1 MKLELKDLSVAY
13 GAHQVITD
21 MSLTVTQ
28 GEILAVIG
36 PNGAGKTTLIRVI
49 SGVVLP
55 KSGEILADGREV
67 TGLTIQERARILAVV
82 PQARNLPGEFSVY
95 QAVLMGRTPHLDWF
109 GNISEEDHHFTRL
122 ALQQC
127 QLDELID
134 RPVGELS
141 GGEQQRVLVARAL
154 AQDTPILL
162 LDEPT
167 THLDIRYQTNLLN
180 LVRELTFDRQLTVLM
195 VLHDLNQ
202 AGLYADRVALLE
214 KGQVFVIGEPQHVLT
229 VENLEQVYKI
239 HVSVI
244 VHPEF
249 GTPLVIPDV
258 QQGRGSRKTLPM
270 R

>member
-1 MKLELKDLSVAY
+1 MILEVKALSVAY
-13 GAHQVITD
+13 GAHQVICD
-21 MSLTVTQ
+21 VSLAVKQ

-36 PNGAGKTTLIRVI
+36 PNGAGKTTLIRAL
-49 SGVVLP
+49 SGVIMP
-55 KSGEILADGREV
+55 QSGEILADGKEI
-67 TGLTIQERARILAVV
+67 TGLSIQERARILAVV

-109 GNISEEDHHFTRL
+109 GNISEEDHRL
-122 ALQQC
+122 SKLAIQRC
-127 QLDELID
+127 QLEALID

-167 THLDIRYQTNLLN
+167 THLDIRYQSNLLN
-180 LVRELTFDRQLTVLM
+180 LVRELAHRQHLTVLM

-202 AGLYADRVALLE
+202 AGLFADRVALLE
-214 KGQVFVIGEPQHVLT
+214 EGRVFMTGEPQQVLT
-229 VENLEQVYKI
+229 VENLEKVYQI
-239 HVSVI
+239 NVSVI
-244 VHPEF
+244 VHPDY

-258 QQGRGSRKTLPM
+258 HPGNRRQSTLPPV
-270 R
+270 